1 MQGAPD
7 TLSFQTSA
15 VHEGYAPKATEVR
28 YEKPV
33 AQMQRSLNVL
43 ERAPKSIPGIEN
55 EQRGRTAKEMELS
68 LASHR
73 HGNCA
78 LWIRVRS
85 EALARTSGT
94 SIIA

>member
-1 MQGAPD
+1 
-7 TLSFQTSA
+7 
-15 VHEGYAPKATEVR
+15 
-28 YEKPV
+28 
-33 AQMQRSLNVL
+33 MQRSLNVL

-73 HGNCA
+73 HGNRA